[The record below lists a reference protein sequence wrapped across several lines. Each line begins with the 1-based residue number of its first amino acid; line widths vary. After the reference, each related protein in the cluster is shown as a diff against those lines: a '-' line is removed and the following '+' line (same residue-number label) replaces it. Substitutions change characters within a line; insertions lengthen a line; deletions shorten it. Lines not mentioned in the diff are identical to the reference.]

1 MGKTTQASRVLPCRH
16 FLCIKRT
23 SLQVARKLFWRHA
36 CAASN
41 TSTCCQDPSSMSQK
55 SKARPS
61 NIIGSYCVVVEAI
74 YRILFFTDLDEKC
87 LTNFSV
93 SPDDK
98 FLVFLGQ
105 QGSMH
110 LFSAQVIF
118 SKMLINFEVCLQIPK
133 YGICVPQFTR
143 SHSFIFGWRSWFH
156 KGLLYRS
163 FRPALKYKAIL

>member
-1 MGKTTQASRVLPCRH
+1 
-16 FLCIKRT
+16 
-23 SLQVARKLFWRHA
+23 
-36 CAASN
+36 
-41 TSTCCQDPSSMSQK
+41 MSQK
-55 SKARPS
+55 LKARPS
-61 NIIGSYCVVVEAI
+61 NIIGSYCVVLEAI

-118 SKMLINFEVCLQIPK
+118 SKMLINFEKFVCK
-133 YGICVPQFTR
+133 CRNICVPQFTR
-143 SHSFIFGWRSWFH
+143 SHSFISGWSSWFY